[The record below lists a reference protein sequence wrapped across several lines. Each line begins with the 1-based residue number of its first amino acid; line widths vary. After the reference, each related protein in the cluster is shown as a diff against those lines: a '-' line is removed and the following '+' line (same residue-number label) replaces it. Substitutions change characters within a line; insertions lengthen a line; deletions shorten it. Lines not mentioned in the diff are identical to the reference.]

1 MEAGEIRDHPNKAR
15 FCMPQIPNREAQPEW
30 FEPGVRAASRTAMTD
45 RSIHFR
51 APAHT
56 PAAGRLEVV
65 KNPRDYCDSTI
76 VPFTISG
83 LNWRIDLG
91 RGVSAFALPDYRFR
105 PGAGAE
111 LIEIGVPLRTSN
123 PLMPLPVWS
132 KQL

>member
-1 MEAGEIRDHPNKAR
+1 MEGGEIRDHPNKAR

-30 FEPGVRAASRTAMTD
+30 FEPGVRAASRTAMTG
-45 RSIHFR
+45 RIIPSR
-51 APAHT
+51 ARLHT

-65 KNPRDYCDSTI
+65 KSPRNYGGSTI
-76 VPFTISG
+76 VLFTISR
-83 LNWRIDLG
+83 LNWRIDPG

-123 PLMPLPVWS
+123 PLMPRPVWS